1 MSLSAAANGISDN
14 DFSNIGP
21 APRPPV
27 QRVGSAA
34 FNQTQPI
41 TKFMSQLDINKGPS
55 PSNSL
60 NNINTGIENNTDNN
74 NNNRTRSIST
84 PLSQPMRGRKVGTV
98 SYKDDG
104 VFSFLW
110 QKRFL
115 ILNDSYLSLYKNEK
129 HQDDPLLTISLTSI
143 VSVSRN
149 QLKQNCFEIVRTTD
163 NYNNNNTNSNN
174 NYGSNSDSHS
184 KKVIYIAT
192 KTEQDLH
199 SWLDSIFARCPLLS
213 GVSSPTNFTHKVH
226 VGFDPETGSFVGM
239 PTNWE
244 KLLKHSRIT
253 GEDWNNDSAA
263 VIQVL
268 QFYQE
273 YNGIDL
279 TNSANNNNNNN
290 NNSNHP
296 SRVQELRSN
305 SNTSGNN
312 KITNINHTSVNSSR
326 NGSTSSNSSSVHS
339 SSSSSKLD
347 SSANSSVVGS
357 FDLMPQR
364 HAPSPP
370 KSKIQPINNV
380 GTSALHNNVNVNL
393 NNNNN
398 TNYRST
404 APQQRT
410 PYKQQQQHNNNN
422 IIPQQQQQQYSKNQH
437 NNNNSIPPQ
446 RSHLRQSPY
455 QSLPPQQQQQQQQ
468 HQRISPT
475 HINSN
480 PYRDQSTKPVQQP
493 HQLSQRTAPSP
504 VDTHFTHSSN
514 NNQTPVKQGPTISPT
529 RLQPQRTAPKPPA
542 HLQQRTVNNNANN
555 TNVNISLAAA
565 AAAMKQESPT
575 NSKTGHHPVNN
586 FPQPLRQAPKKPIHQ
601 AQAQQQQ
608 QQQAKNDAP
617 GVTKPKK
624 QSKPQMSNAEIMSKL
639 QNVTINRN
647 PTPYFNMIE
656 KAGQGAS
663 GSVYLAERTQ
673 IPPITETY
681 DEEIYGNIQVGDKVA
696 IKQMIL
702 SKQPRKELII
712 NEILVMKDSRHKN
725 IVNFLEAYLKT
736 EDDLWVV
743 MEFMEGGSLTDII
756 ENSPADPITHSP
768 LTEPQIAY
776 IVRET
781 CRGLKFLH
789 DKHIIHRDIKSD
801 NVLLDN
807 QARVKI
813 TDFGFCAKLT
823 DKRSKRATMVGTPY
837 WMAPEVVKQREYDEK
852 VDVWSLGIM
861 SIEMLEGEPPYLNE
875 DPLKALYLIA
885 TNGTPKLKYSETLSL
900 EIKRFLSVCLCVDV
914 RYRASTEELL
924 HHSFFEMAC
933 EPSDLASLLDWK
945 N

>member
-14 DFSNIGP
+14 DFNNIGP

-41 TKFMSQLDINKGPS
+41 TKFMSQLDINRGPS
-55 PSNSL
+55 PSSSL
-60 NNINTGIENNTDNN
+60 HSNNTQ
-74 NNNRTRSIST
+74 RSIST
-84 PLSQPMRGRKVGTV
+84 PLTQQMRGRKTGNV

-115 ILNDSYLSLYKNEK
+115 ILNDSYLSLYKNERN
-129 HQDDPLLTISLTSI
+129 QDDPMLTIPLTSI

-149 QLKQNCFEIVRTTD
+149 QLKQNCFEIVRSGD
-163 NYNNNNTNSNN
+163 SNNTSNL
-174 NYGSNSDSHS
+174 DSSS

-279 TNSANNNNNNN
+279 TNNNNNNTT
-290 NNSNHP
+290 NHS

-305 SNTSGNN
+305 SNTSNN
-312 KITNINHTSVNSSR
+312 KFNNTNSNNVNSSR

-339 SSSSSKLD
+339 SSSSSKPD
-347 SSANSSVVGS
+347 SSTNSSYAGS

-370 KSKIQPINNV
+370 KLKIQTNHNAS
-380 GTSALHNNVNVNL
+380 TSSLHSAGNL
-393 NNNNN
+393 NNLNNSRP
-398 TNYRST
+398 TT
-404 APQQRT
+404 PQQRT
-410 PYKQQQQHNNNN
+410 PYKQQQYNNN
-422 IIPQQQQQQYSKNQH
+422 IITQQQQQQQQQQQYSKNQSP
-437 NNNNSIPPQ
+437 NNTTVPPQ

-455 QSLPPQQQQQQQQ
+455 QNIPQQQQQQQQ
-468 HQRISPT
+468 YQKISPS
-475 HINSN
+475 HANIN
-480 PYRDQSTKPVQQP
+480 PYRDNSKPVQQVP
-493 HQLSQRTAPSP
+493 QRTAPSP
-504 VDTHFTHSSN
+504 VNAHFTHNNSSHS
-514 NNQTPVKQGPTISPT
+514 PVRQGPTISPT

-542 HLQQRTVNNNANN
+542 HLQQRNVNNNLNN
-555 TNVNISLAAA
+555 TPNNNVNISLAAA
-565 AAAMKQESPT
+565 TAAMKQDSPS
-575 NSKTGHHPVNN
+575 NNKTIHHPVNK
-586 FPQPLRQAPKKPIHQ
+586 FPQPLRQAPKKPV
-601 AQAQQQQ
+601 QQQQ
-608 QQQAKNDAP
+608 QQQQQVKNDAP
-617 GVTKPKK
+617 GVTKSKK

-639 QNVTINRN
+639 QNVTINCD
-647 PTPYFNMIE
+647 PTPYFHMIE

-681 DEEIYGNIQVGDKVA
+681 DEKIYGNTQIGDKVA

-781 CRGLKFLH
+781 CQGLKFLH

-861 SIEMLEGEPPYLNE
+861 TIEMLEGEPPYLNE

-885 TNGTPKLKYSETLSL
+885 TNGTPKLKYPESLSL

-924 HHSFFEMAC
+924 HHSFFGMAC
-933 EPSDLASLLDWK
+933 EPSDLTSLLDWK

>member
-1 MSLSAAANGISDN
+1 MSLSAAANDMSDN
-14 DFSNIGP
+14 DFNNIGP

-27 QRVGSAA
+27 TKTGSAA

-41 TKFMSQLDINKGPS
+41 TKFMRQLDLNRS
-55 PSNSL
+55 VNSL
-60 NNINTGIENNTDNN
+60 NSSQSNLYNSSNSSSTDM
-74 NNNRTRSIST
+74 NRSFSG
-84 PLSQPMRGRKVGTV
+84 PLTQQMKGRKTGTV

-115 ILNDSYLSLYKNEK
+115 VLNDSYLTLYKNEK
-129 HQDDPLLTISLTSI
+129 NQDDPILSIPLTSI

-149 QLKQNCFEIVRTTD
+149 QIKQNCFEVVRSND
-163 NYNNNNTNSNN
+163 RNSSGSLDNSN
-174 NYGSNSDSHS
+174 SLSTLDSSS
-184 KKVIYIAT
+184 KKIIYIAT
-192 KTEQDLH
+192 KTEQDLY

-279 TNSANNNNNNN
+279 SNNNNNNQ
-290 NNSNHP
+290 P
-296 SRVQELRSN
+296 SRVRELRVSGNDSN
-305 SNTSGNN
+305 SNNN
-312 KITNINHTSVNSSR
+312 RPIGPTSR
-326 NGSTSSNSSSVHS
+326 NGSTYSNPSSLNSPGSSCKPTS
-339 SSSSSKLD
+339 
-347 SSANSSVVGS
+347 SSANTSFVGS
-357 FDLMPQR
+357 NDLTPQR
-364 HAPSPP
+364 SAPSPNKLKLQTNNTP
-370 KSKIQPINNV
+370 TVSSFNVTSSKPATPQQRVPHYQQSQQDSNITPQKLSQQQQTYVKNQYPNTSAAVPPQRLHLRHSPYQNLLQQQQVQKISPSHNDENPYIQNNINFNNKFTQHNLKQKISSLPINTNYTPNQNDNYYNQSPIRQGPV
-380 GTSALHNNVNVNL
+380 ISPTGPQPRRAAPKPPTVHPQQKNALG

-398 TNYRST
+398 
-404 APQQRT
+404 
-410 PYKQQQQHNNNN
+410 
-422 IIPQQQQQQYSKNQH
+422 
-437 NNNNSIPPQ
+437 
-446 RSHLRQSPY
+446 
-455 QSLPPQQQQQQQQ
+455 
-468 HQRISPT
+468 
-475 HINSN
+475 
-480 PYRDQSTKPVQQP
+480 D
-493 HQLSQRTAPSP
+493 
-504 VDTHFTHSSN
+504 
-514 NNQTPVKQGPTISPT
+514 
-529 RLQPQRTAPKPPA
+529 
-542 HLQQRTVNNNANN
+542 
-555 TNVNISLAAA
+555 VNISLAAA
-565 AAAMKQESPT
+565 TVAMKQESPSNKYIT
-575 NSKTGHHPVNN
+575 NGNHHHPVNR
-586 FPQPLRQAPKKPIHQ
+586 FPQPLRQASKKPV
-601 AQAQQQQ
+601 QQELPVE
-608 QQQAKNDAP
+608 QAKTESPKNDT
-617 GVTKPKK
+617 GVTKPKMS
-624 QSKPQMSNAEIMSKL
+624 SKPKMSNAEIMDKL
-639 QNVTINRN
+639 QNVTISCD
-647 PTPYFNMIE
+647 PTPYFNMVE

-663 GSVYLAERTQ
+663 GSVYLAERIQ
-673 IPPITETY
+673 FPPITETY
-681 DEEIYGNIQVGDKVA
+681 DEEVYDNIQVGDKVA
-696 IKQMIL
+696 IKQIIL

-756 ENSPADPITHSP
+756 DNSPANPITHSP

-781 CRGLKFLH
+781 CQGLKFLH

-807 QARVKI
+807 YGRVKI

-823 DKRSKRATMVGTPY
+823 DKRSKRATLVGTPY

-861 SIEMLEGEPPYLNE
+861 TIEMLEGEPPYLNE

-885 TNGTPKLKYSETLSL
+885 TNGTPKLKYPETLSL

-914 RYRASTEELL
+914 KYRASTEELL

-933 EPSDLASLLDWK
+933 QPSDLIPLLEWK